1 MIEYIEYKGKKY
13 PKWQSEGFASQ
24 FVFPFAKKVCN
35 GTGVDVG
42 CMKKEWA
49 YPNSIPVDIL
59 FNDGYD
65 AMNLPK
71 VGELDYIFSS
81 HCLEHLPNWVETLDY
96 WYDCLKPEG
105 CLFLYLPDM
114 DTQEY
119 WQPWNNRKHTH
130 YFNPHIFNEYFKK
143 SDKNWSN
150 YIISGTDLNAAFTV
164 IVNK

>member
-1 MIEYIEYKGKKY
+1 MIEYIEYKGQKY

-24 FVFPFAKKVCN
+24 FVFPFATKVCQ
-35 GTGVDVG
+35 GIGVDVG
-42 CMKKEWA
+42 CMKTEWA
-49 YPNSIPVDIL
+49 YPGSIPVDIT

-81 HCLEHLPNWVETLDY
+81 HCLEHLPNWVDTLDY

-114 DTQEY
+114 DAQEY

-130 YFNPHIFNEYFKK
+130 YFNSHIFNEYFKK